1 MSDITP
7 PPIVK
12 PYDYHTLKQ
21 ITLPNKRLYETPDGS
36 KVPSVTT
43 ILSKTKDMTHLNE
56 WKKRVGEQNAQR
68 IVTEASGVGS
78 AMHANLDMRLIHTTV
93 VLPTL
98 QQLGAHPSFT
108 TPFCR
113 LPNCKWLTID
123 NVCEPCAKMRA
134 MVPS

>member
-1 MSDITP
+1 MSDIAP

-43 ILSKTKDMTHLNE
+43 ILSKTKDMTHLIE

-78 AMHANLDMRLIHTTV
+78 AMHANLERFLLSETRMPGNNLVH
-93 VLPTL
+93 L
-98 QQLGAHPSFT
+98 QIQSL
-108 TPFCR
+108 
-113 LPNCKWLTID
+113 
-123 NVCEPCAKMRA
+123 
-134 MVPS
+134 